1 MHKMIALCLA
11 VCLLLSGCAGLF
23 DSSYVYQTPHQ
34 EESSK
39 TEQDSVYAADYT
51 QLCKALADFSESG
64 TKAGIIFVPQ
74 YDQSLVE
81 TDMPRA
87 IAETLE
93 KNPIA
98 AYAVETIQWEL
109 GTNSGLSA
117 IAVDITFTHDKTE
130 LKKIQDVANLE
141 AAKTSISKALDNC
154 EASVV
159 LYIEEYESADFVQI
173 VEDYADANPNTVME
187 TPQTAVNVY
196 PKTGISRVVEVKFT
210 YQNSRDALRTMQGQV
225 SPVFRS
231 AVLYVS
237 GDAEDNR
244 KFSQLFS
251 FLMERFD
258 YKLETSITPSYSLL
272 SHGVGDVK
280 AFAVVYA
287 AMCRQAGL
295 NCLVVTGTRAGEP
308 WYWNLVEDNGVYYHV
323 DLLQSSSNGVF
334 TEKTDDG
341 MEGYVWDYSA
351 YPESRLPD
359 APPETQPPVT
369 ES

>member
-1 MHKMIALCLA
+1 MQKAVVLCLIL
-11 VCLLLSGCAGLF
+11 CLLLSGCDGMF

-39 TEQDSVYAADYT
+39 TEQDSVYAADYGE
-51 QLCKALADFSESG
+51 LCEALVDFSESG
-64 TKAGIIFVPQ
+64 TKAGIIFIPQ
-74 YDQSLVE
+74 YDQNIVE
-81 TDMPRA
+81 ADMSRA
-87 IAETLE
+87 VAETLE

-117 IAVDITFTHDKTE
+117 IAVDIAFIHDKAE
-130 LKKIQDVANLE
+130 LKKIQSVKDLE
-141 AAKTSISKALDNC
+141 GAKTAIGKALDNC
-154 EASVV
+154 EAGVV
-159 LYIEEYESADFVQI
+159 LYVEKYQSADFVQI
-173 VEDYADANPNTVME
+173 VEDYADAKPNTVME

-196 PKTGISRVVEVKFT
+196 PETGKSRVVEVKFT

-237 GDAEDNR
+237 GDAEDSR

-272 SHGVGDVK
+272 LHGVGDAK

-287 AMCRQAGL
+287 AMCRGAGL

-323 DLLQSSSNGVF
+323 DLLQSSGDGAF

-351 YPESRLPD
+351 YPESRLPET
-359 APPETQPPVT
+359 PPETQPPIT
-369 ES
+369 E